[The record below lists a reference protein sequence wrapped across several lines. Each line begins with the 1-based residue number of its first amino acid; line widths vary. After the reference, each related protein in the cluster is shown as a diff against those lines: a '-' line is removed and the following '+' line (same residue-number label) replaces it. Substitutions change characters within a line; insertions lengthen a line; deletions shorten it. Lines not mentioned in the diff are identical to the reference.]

1 MPSVPSPPPSTSV
14 TLAWNADQATA
25 DPGTNPTG
33 YKLYIG
39 FSSGN
44 YTQTENVGSA
54 TTVRVTNLISGST
67 YYFVVTAYD
76 AAGIQS
82 PYSNQVSYTVP

>member
-1 MPSVPSPPPSTSV
+1 MH
-14 TLAWNADQATA
+14 L
-25 DPGTNPTG
+25 G
-33 YKLYIG
+33 L
-39 FSSGN
+39 SSGN

-54 TTVRVTNLISGST
+54 TTVRVTSLISGST

-76 AAGIQS
+76 AAGIES